1 MAKENFEKAFRK
13 LLVHEGTYSNHAAD
27 EGGITMYGVTK
38 RVWEEWIG
46 HPVDEKTMRGLTPEQ
61 VKPLYKRKYWDK
73 ICGDDL
79 PAGVDYCVFD
89 AAVNSG
95 PGRAIKWLQQSL
107 GVTQDGALGPKT
119 LAAAKAADPQ
129 LLVVGYNAVRLTFLQ
144 DLPTWGVFGKGW
156 GRRVAEVKQDAAT
169 MTA

>member
-1 MAKENFEKAFRK
+1 MKENFDKAFAK
-13 LLVHEGTYSNHAAD
+13 LIRHEGGYIAHPAD
-27 EGGITMYGVTK
+27 PGGRTNLGVTQ
-38 RVWEEWIG
+38 RVWEEWVG
-46 HPVDEKTMRGLTPEQ
+46 HPVDEKTMRNLTPEM

-73 ICGDDL
+73 VCGDDL

-107 GVTQDGALGPKT
+107 GVTQDGAMGPKT

-144 DLPTWGVFGKGW
+144 DLPTWGTFGRGW
-156 GRRVAEVKQDAAT
+156 GRRVAEVRHNASE

>member
-1 MAKENFEKAFRK
+1 MKQNFDSAFVK
-13 LLVHEGTYSNHAAD
+13 LLKHEGGYSNHPAD
-27 EGGITMYGVTK
+27 KGGVTMYGVTQ
-38 RVWEEWIG
+38 RVWEEWLG
-46 HPVDEKTMRGLTPEQ
+46 HRVDEKAMRALTPAM

-73 ICGDDL
+73 VCGDDL

-107 GVTQDGALGPKT
+107 NVTQDGALGPKT
-119 LAAAKAADPQ
+119 IAAAKAADPQ
-129 LLVVGYNAVRLTFLQ
+129 LLVEGYNAVRLAFLRA
-144 DLPTWGVFGKGW
+144 LPTWDTFGRGW

>member
-1 MAKENFEKAFRK
+1 MKENFEKAFAK
-13 LLVHEGTYSNHAAD
+13 LIRHEGGYVNHPSDPGCA
-27 EGGITMYGVTK
+27 TNLGVIQ

-46 HPVDEKTMRGLTPEQ
+46 HTVDEKIMRGLTPEM

-95 PGRAIKWLQQSL
+95 PGRAVKWLQQSL
-107 GVTQDGALGPKT
+107 GTAQDGALGPKT

-129 LLVVGYNAVRLTFLQ
+129 LLVVGYNAVRLAFLQ
-144 DLPTWGVFGKGW
+144 DLPTWDTFGRGW
-156 GRRVAEVKQDAAT
+156 GRRVAEVKQDAET

>member
-1 MAKENFEKAFRK
+1 VKENFDTAFAK
-13 LLVHEGTYSNHAAD
+13 LIRHEGGYVNHPSD
-27 EGGITMYGVTK
+27 PGGMTNLGVTK
-38 RVWEEWIG
+38 RVWEEWVG
-46 HPVDEKTMRGLTPEQ
+46 HTVDEKTMRGLTPEM

-73 ICGDDL
+73 VCGDDL

-95 PGRAIKWLQQSL
+95 AGRAIKWLQQSL
-107 GVTQDGALGPKT
+107 GTTQDGALGPKT

-129 LLVVGYNAVRLTFLQ
+129 LLVVGYNAVRLAFLQ
-144 DLPTWGVFGKGW
+144 DLPTWNTFGKGW